1 MKIQKYDYLRSQDYD
16 IMNITGRKS
25 FSKGG
30 GIVANA
36 TLEKMREIEQEA
48 QEILLSYQEQIDALK
63 KQKERELHEL
73 ATEKDKEIQ
82 EALKKL
88 EQSFEEKRQLAK
100 ADLKATRIQNEKSLK
115 ETLLSQKEELV
126 TAIVEKVVKRYGH

>member
-30 GIVANA
+30 GIVVNA

-73 ATEKDKEIQ
+73 ATEQDKEIQ

-100 ADLKATRIQNEKSLK
+100 ADLKATKIQNETALK

-126 TAIVEKVVKRYGH
+126 TAIVEKVVKKYGH